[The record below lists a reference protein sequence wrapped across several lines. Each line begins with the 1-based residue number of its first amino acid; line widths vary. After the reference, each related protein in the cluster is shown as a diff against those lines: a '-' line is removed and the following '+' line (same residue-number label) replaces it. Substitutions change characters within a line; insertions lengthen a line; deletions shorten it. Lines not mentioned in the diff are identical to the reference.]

1 VEVRR
6 YRVWLDRALSL
17 VTVILG
23 VVAAYLV
30 ATERVIPVLR
40 GVPVAVDVG
49 GRLAGRL
56 EFERLAAAP
65 GSRGGDRIRV
75 PGRGAVLLLVYSST
89 CPACYANLA
98 AWDRAVRAA
107 EGVAS
112 VLSVALEED
121 LAAARA
127 YARRHLPS
135 TVAVIPRDARRLT
148 GALGIG
154 IVPSTILV
162 GGDGTVSFL
171 RQGSL
176 DRAALD
182 SLVGALEALQGPSS

>member
-1 VEVRR
+1 MKR

-17 VTVILG
+17 VTVIVGL
-23 VVAAYLV
+23 VAAYLV
-30 ATERVIPVLR
+30 ATERVIPALR
-40 GVPVAVDVG
+40 DEAEAVDVG
-49 GRLAGRL
+49 GRLEARL
-56 EFERLAAAP
+56 EFDLLASNP
-65 GSRGGDRIRV
+65 VSRGGDRIRV
-75 PGRGAVLLLVYSST
+75 PGEGAVLLLVYSST
-89 CPACYANLA
+89 CPACYANLP

-112 VLSVALEED
+112 VLSVALEGD

-154 IVPSTILV
+154 IVPSTALV
-162 GGDGTVSFL
+162 GQDGTVLFL

-176 DRAALD
+176 DRVARD
-182 SLVGALEALQGPSS
+182 SLVSALEALQGPSS

>member
-1 VEVRR
+1 MRD
-6 YRVWLDRALSL
+6 YRVWLERALNL

-23 VVAAYLV
+23 LVAAYLV
-30 ATERVIPVLR
+30 ATERLIPALR
-40 GVPVAVDVG
+40 EEPTAVDVG
-49 GRLAGRL
+49 ERLVGRIEFDRLAVV
-56 EFERLAAAP
+56 P

-75 PGRGAVLLLVYSST
+75 PGQGAVLMLVYSST

-107 EGVAS
+107 ESVAS

-121 LAAARA
+121 LPAARA
-127 YARRHLPS
+127 YARRYLPS
-135 TVAVIPRDARRLT
+135 TVAVIPKDARRLT
-148 GALGIG
+148 GAFGIG

-162 GGDGTVSFL
+162 GEDGTVSFM

-176 DRAALD
+176 DQIALD
-182 SLVGALEALQGPSS
+182 SLVSALEALRGPSI